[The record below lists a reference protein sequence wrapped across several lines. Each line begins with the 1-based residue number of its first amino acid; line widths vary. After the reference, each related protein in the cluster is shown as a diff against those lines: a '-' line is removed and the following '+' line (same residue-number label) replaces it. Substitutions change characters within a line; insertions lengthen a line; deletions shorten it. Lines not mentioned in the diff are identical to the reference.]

1 MSSPTRAAA
10 PIAIG
15 AFASFG
21 ARVPRAQRIGDPV
34 HGLFPVKTPSQELRP
49 WLHDLD
55 DRGRTR
61 FSVHHNRKEWARD
74 DDGDGVREVHS
85 NTIEGFWLGL
95 RNYLRPF
102 RGVSTWCLDL
112 YLAFYEAIHNHR
124 RDFLGFLRR
133 LLGPFTGK
141 SP

>member
-1 MSSPTRAAA
+1 MVGRESGEVR
-10 PIAIG
+10 
-15 AFASFG
+15 
-21 ARVPRAQRIGDPV
+21 
-34 HGLFPVKTPSQELRP
+34 LRQVYRSTVNDE
-49 WLHDLD
+49 WHAYDDLD

-85 NTIEGFWLGL
+85 NTIEGFWLGR

-102 RGVSTWCLDL
+102 RGVSKWCLDL
-112 YLAFYEAIHNHR
+112 YLAFDEAIHNYR

-133 LLGPFTGK
+133 LLGPFTPN